1 MGRALPVLNGG
12 RNIKVRT
19 FIPAPESKAAETAA
33 LQISRTQFEKLLFI
47 MPKAATNLP
56 SLLHSRVLWP
66 ALGLALLLLFNLVT
80 DPGFFRLG
88 LRDGK
93 LYGELVSIFL
103 QAAKLIPIVVGMTL
117 VIATGGV
124 DLSVGSVMAV
134 AGTLAA
140 MLVAGGSMPLVA
152 AIALAVLVAVI
163 IGSVSGMLVARVRVQ
178 PIVATLIFMVLG
190 RGIAKRLTGGMGV
203 PIENDAF
210 LFLGGGYVLG
220 IPFAIILV
228 FAFAGAVALFL
239 NRTAA
244 GLLISAV
251 GDNAQ
256 ASRLCGIKEARIK
269 IGIYAFSGLCAGL
282 AGLIAAAR
290 VKSAEPARMGELM
303 ELDAIFAVVV
313 GGTALTGGR
322 FSLAGSLIGAIL
334 IQTLVW
340 TMQKHG
346 VPSDVTPV
354 PKALVILLVC
364 LLQSPRFRAQV
375 TAPFRAKPRAA
386 TTPA

>member
-1 MGRALPVLNGG
+1 MGN
-12 RNIKVRT
+12 
-19 FIPAPESKAAETAA
+19 S
-33 LQISRTQFEKLLFI
+33 SRK
-47 MPKAATNLP
+47 P
-56 SLLHSRVLWP
+56 SLFLHSSVLWP
-66 ALGLALLLLFNLVT
+66 ALGMALLLLFNLIY
-80 DPGFFRLG
+80 DPDFFRIG
-88 LRDGK
+88 MRDGR
-93 LYGELVSIFL
+93 LYGDIVSILL
-103 QAAKLIPIVVGMTL
+103 QASKLIPVVVGMTL

-140 MLVAGGSMPLVA
+140 MLVASASMPVA
-152 AIALAVLVAVI
+152 AAILIAVLVVML
-163 IGSVSGMLVARVRVQ
+163 IGSVSGVLVAYVRVQ

-190 RGIAKRLTGGMGV
+190 RGMAMRLTKGMGV
-203 PIENDAF
+203 PIENEAF

-220 IPFAIILV
+220 IPFAVILV
-228 FAFAGAVALFL
+228 FAFAAAVAVFL
-239 NRTAA
+239 HKTAA

-251 GDNAQ
+251 GDNAS
-256 ASRLCGIKEARIK
+256 ASRLCGIRQARLK
-269 IGIYAFSGLCAGL
+269 IGIYAFSGVCAGI

-290 VKSAEPARMGELM
+290 VQSAEPARMGELL

-340 TMQKHG
+340 TMQKLG

-364 LLQSPRFRAQV
+364 LLQSPRFRAQL
-375 TAPFRAKPRAA
+375 TAPFRRNPVMKA
-386 TTPA
+386 PA